1 MRPITL
7 LAIAVAAALSPA
19 AFAQAQAP
27 VGGAM
32 VATEP
37 GKGVA
42 MQAVKAS
49 ATVEAVDAATRH
61 VKLKMPK
68 GDVRSVAVG
77 DDVRNF
83 DQIKVGDTVT
93 VEYVEALT
101 LELKKDGKAVVG
113 RTQSGA
119 LERSQKGAK
128 PGGVAM
134 REIVAV
140 VDVMEVDAAK
150 KTISVKNGQ
159 GETLVFPIKD
169 PEQLKLIK
177 KGDQIQATY
186 TEAVAISLKPM
197 AAKAAAP
204 AAPAPAKK

>member
-1 MRPITL
+1 MRPITI
-7 LAIAVAAALSPA
+7 LAIAVTAAIAPPT
-19 AFAQAQAP
+19 FAQAQAP
-27 VGGAM
+27 TGGAM
-32 VATEP
+32 IATEP

-49 ATVEAVDAATRH
+49 ATVEAVDKATRT

-68 GDVRSVAVG
+68 GDIRSVVAG
-77 DDVRNF
+77 EDVKNF
-83 DQIKVGDTVT
+83 DQIKAGDTVT
-93 VEYVEALT
+93 VEYVEALS

-119 LERSQKGAK
+119 LERSQPGKK

-140 VDVMEVDAAK
+140 VDVVEVDNAK
-150 KTISVKNGQ
+150 KSISVKNGQ
-159 GETLVFPIKD
+159 GETLVFPIRD

-186 TEAVAISLKPM
+186 TEAVAISLKP
-197 AAKAAAP
+197 AAAP
-204 AAPAPAKK
+204 AKAPPAAPAKK

>member
-119 LERSQKGAK
+119 LERSEKGAK

-186 TEAVAISLKPM
+186 TEAVAISLKP
-197 AAKAAAP
+197 AAP
-204 AAPAPAKK
+204 AAPAKAPAKK